1 MSLTLTEYLGISD
14 YHEVLKASMSTSTS
28 LHLIRLTRLAEI
40 HSMEE
45 QMKAQ
50 GGEKLAQGEDEEES
64 HSKPKCV

>member
-1 MSLTLTEYLGISD
+1 MAWLCT
-14 YHEVLKASMSTSTS
+14 M
-28 LHLIRLTRLAEI
+28 AEI